1 MRVLPFPLIQIMLFS
16 KLMSSDLEAM
26 PRHAGLGGQLR
37 DLDLNQLDSR
47 IQLLLAM
54 GIKAFGI

>member
-1 MRVLPFPLIQIMLFS
+1 MQAS
-16 KLMSSDLEAM
+16 
-26 PRHAGLGGQLR
+26 GGQLR
-37 DLDLNQLDSR
+37 DLGLNQLDSR